1 MEHKPDSLVQ
11 PKHILTIIIED
22 YFQVGSFQHLI
33 PNEYW
38 GRFESRLN
46 RNVSA
51 ALELLDKTESTATFF
66 VCGWIADNHPEIIES
81 IVAKGH
87 EIGCQG
93 YFHHSVDN
101 LSASEFIKD
110 VKRSKAALERLLG
123 HQVYGFRI
131 ARGWLKPSQ
140 LWLLQELHDLGFKY
154 DSSLCRQGFNFARR
168 PEWGEIH
175 RQSLESS
182 ELFEVPVSSTSFGG
196 WSMPIAG
203 GNYWRQFPLWPFNR
217 WIEKWM
223 DSHQQPLVSYF
234 HIWEL
239 DPEQPIISAASS
251 LQKIRHYRNLA
262 TMKDKVQHYL
272 QRYSFTSI
280 EQHLQ
285 LERPT
290 PIVINDEMDKLSDVA
305 SNVSQ
310 TRDLTLVIPC
320 YNEQQTLSYLKN
332 TLNRFAQSAKQTLNL
347 HYIFIDDG
355 SKDDT
360 WQCLQD
366 LFGQQNHTRILQHPE
381 NQGIAAALI
390 SGFAQVNT
398 DLLAVLDAD
407 CTFSPE
413 QLTNML
419 ALMTDEVDVVTASP
433 MHSQGAMRNVAYWR
447 QLLSKGAALLHSL
460 VLHHKLT
467 SYTSCFR
474 LYRQHTIEN
483 LTVSNKGFCG
493 VTEILAKIDL
503 AGYHIVEYPAVLEV
517 RLLGASKIN
526 VFKTMLEHIQLV
538 AKIARLR
545 ISGKVPKIELIDED
559 EHRVE

>member
-1 MEHKPDSLVQ
+1 MENTSFNPKQ
-11 PKHILTIIIED
+11 PNNILTIIIED

-33 PNEYW
+33 PKEYW

-46 RNVSA
+46 RNVCT
-51 ALELLDKTESTATFF
+51 ALDLLDKNGSTATFF
-66 VCGWIADNHPEIIES
+66 VCGWIAQNHPEIVKHIAS
-81 IVAKGH
+81 KGH
-87 EIGCQG
+87 DIACQG
-93 YFHHSVDN
+93 YFHHNVED
-101 LSASEFIKD
+101 LSASEFVKD
-110 VKRSKAALERLLG
+110 VQRSKSALERALG
-123 HQVYGFRI
+123 HEVYGFRM

-140 LWLLQELHDLGFKY
+140 LWLLQELADLGFKY
-154 DSSLCRQGFNFARR
+154 DSSLCRQGFNFAFR

-175 RQSLESS
+175 QHLLEGSK
-182 ELFEVPVSSTSFGG
+182 LIEVPVSSASFGG
-196 WSMPIAG
+196 WSVPIAG
-203 GNYWRQFPLWPFNR
+203 GNYWRQFPLWLFNR
-217 WIEKWM
+217 WIKKWM
-223 DSHQQPLVSYF
+223 NSHQQPLVSYF

-280 EQHLQ
+280 EQYLQ
-285 LERPT
+285 FPKPVKITEKYQHCNSTSKNSKVLE
-290 PIVINDEMDKLSDVA
+290 VC
-305 SNVSQ
+305 
-310 TRDLTLVIPC
+310 DLTLVIPC

-332 TLNRFAQSAKQTLNL
+332 TLYRFSQSNKDTLNL

-355 SKDDT
+355 SNDNT
-360 WQCLQD
+360 WNCLQN
-366 LFGQQNHTRILQHPE
+366 LFAEQNQTRIIQHQE

-390 SGFAQVNT
+390 TGFAEVHT
-398 DLLAVLDAD
+398 ELLAVLDAD

-413 QLTNML
+413 QLTYML
-419 ALMTDEVDVVTASP
+419 ALMTDNVDVVSASP
-433 MHSQGAMRNVAYWR
+433 MHSQGSMRNVAYWR
-447 QLLSKGAALLHSL
+447 QSLSKGAALLHSL

-474 LYRQHTIEN
+474 LYRQHTIKDM
-483 LTVSNKGFCG
+483 TVSNPGFCG

-526 VFKTMLEHIQLV
+526 VFTTMLEHIQLV
-538 AKIARLR
+538 IKLARMR
-545 ISGKVPKIELIDED
+545 ISGKVPKIDLVDED

>member
-1 MEHKPDSLVQ
+1 MENNSHNMVQ
-11 PKHILTIIIED
+11 PKHILTIVIED

-51 ALELLDKTESTATFF
+51 ALDLLDKTGSTATFF
-66 VCGWIADNHPEIIES
+66 VCGWIADNHPEIIKS
-81 IVAKGH
+81 IADKGH
-87 EIGCQG
+87 DIACQG
-93 YFHHSVDN
+93 YFHHSVED
-101 LSASEFIKD
+101 LSAEEFVKD
-110 VKRSKAALERLLG
+110 VKRSKAAVERLLG
-123 HQVYGFRI
+123 HEVYGFRI

-140 LWLLQELHDLGFKY
+140 MWLLQELADLGFKY

-175 RQSLESS
+175 HQLLEGSD
-182 ELFEVPVSSTSFGG
+182 LIEVPVSSTSFGG

-223 DSHQQPLVSYF
+223 DSHRQPLVSYF

-239 DPEQPIISAASS
+239 DPDQPVISAASS
-251 LQKIRHYRNLA
+251 LQKIRHYRNLE
-262 TMKDKVQHYL
+262 TMKGKLQHYL
-272 QRYSFTSI
+272 HRYSFTSV

-285 LERPT
+285 LPKAAKIT
-290 PIVINDEMDKLSDVA
+290 AKFALNSSADTDNQVLGV
-305 SNVSQ
+305 Q
-310 TRDLTLVIPC
+310 DLTLVIPC

-332 TLNRFAQSAKQTLNL
+332 TLCRFSQLAKQTLNL

-355 SKDDT
+355 SDDNT
-360 WQCLQD
+360 WQCLQS
-366 LFGQQNHTRILQHPE
+366 LFGQQPQTRIIQHQD

-390 SGFAQVNT
+390 SGFAKVNT
-398 DLLAVLDAD
+398 ELLAVLDAD
-407 CTFSPE
+407 CTFSPD

-419 ALMTDEVDVVTASP
+419 ALMTDKVDVVTASP
-433 MHSQGAMRNVAYWR
+433 MHSQGSMRNVAFWR
-447 QLLSKGAALLHSL
+447 QWLSKGAAFLHSL

-474 LYRQHTIEN
+474 LYRRHTIKDM
-483 LTVSNKGFCG
+483 TVSNRGFCG
-493 VTEILAKIDL
+493 VTEILARIDL
-503 AGYHIVEYPAVLEV
+503 AGYRIVEYPAVLEV

-526 VFKTMLEHIQLV
+526 IFKTMLEHIQLV
-538 AKIARLR
+538 AKIACLR
-545 ISGKVPKIELIDED
+545 ISGKVQKIDLVDED